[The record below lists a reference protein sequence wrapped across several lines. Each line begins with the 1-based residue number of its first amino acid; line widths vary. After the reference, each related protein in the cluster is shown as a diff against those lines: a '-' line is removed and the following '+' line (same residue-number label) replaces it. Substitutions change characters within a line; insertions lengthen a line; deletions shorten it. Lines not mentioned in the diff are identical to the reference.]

1 MNSLKTFS
9 AKLLVV
15 LLLTAFVAGQAA
27 AVEPTKPEHFAIREL
42 LKTNSFEKALAD
54 SKALSEKGDP
64 YGHYIAGLLLMGN
77 FGAQADWPAAVV
89 YMEKA
94 ADSGC
99 EQAAGVLGAI
109 LCDGPKAVIDYKKAV
124 KYLEMAAAKNN
135 PVGFDMLGRMYY
147 DGVGLPKNAKKAR
160 EYFVIASDLGYPG
173 SQERLGL
180 MMFDGEGGRKD
191 QKMAMTWLNRAAA
204 AGNAPA
210 FHLLGYIN
218 EKGLYGRK
226 DLIEAAK
233 NYILASPLDKSV
245 AALENLKRSLSV
257 SQFEEAMRRAKAW
270 KVSEPWKAGQS
281 VGAQTAAP
289 ATRPVAT
296 SQAPASA
303 SSSKTA
309 AVPQNS
315 VELDSENIDS
325 WPQPEAIMG
334 IPQIEQF
341 ILKEYSAD

>member
-1 MNSLKTFS
+1 MLS

-15 LLLTAFVAGQAA
+15 LLLTVFVAGNIE
-27 AVEPTKPEHFAIREL
+27 AVEPTRPEHFAIREL
-42 LKTNSFEKALAD
+42 LKTNSFEKALKD

-109 LCDGPKAVIDYKKAV
+109 LCDGPKAVLDYKKAV

-135 PVGFDMLGRMYY
+135 PVGFDMLGRMHY
-147 DGVGLPKNAKKAR
+147 DGVGLRKDAKKAR
-160 EYFVIASDLGYPG
+160 EYFAIAADMGYSG

-180 MMFDGEGGRKD
+180 MMFDGEGGCKD
-191 QKMAMTWLNRAAA
+191 QKMAVTWLNRAAA

-210 FHLLGYIN
+210 FHLLGYIH
-218 EKGLYGRK
+218 ERGMYVRK
-226 DLIEAAK
+226 DLVEAAK

-245 AALENLKRSLSV
+245 AALENLKKSLSV
-257 SQFEEAMRRAKAW
+257 SQYEEAMRRAKAW
-270 KVSEPWKAGQS
+270 KASEPWKAARPSAVQ
-281 VGAQTAAP
+281 AARP
-289 ATRPVAT
+289 APQPTEAAS
-296 SQAPASA
+296 SQKA
-303 SSSKTA
+303 SSSNVPA
-309 AVPQNS
+309 AQTS
-315 VELDSENIDS
+315 AELDSDNIES
-325 WPQPEAIMG
+325 WPQPEAIMSTQ
-334 IPQIEQF
+334 QIEQF
-341 ILKEYSAD
+341 ILKEYCAD